1 MKRPRVDPPSLGA
14 LSLFGRK
21 PQAMSE
27 PLGEPERP
35 PLDRAEETRVALML
49 PVEEGEEEKEQEDLV
64 ECPLCLLAQPAAA
77 FPALSSCAHLSCL
90 ACLQQY
96 LRIEISESRV
106 QLACPHCPALLQPA
120 EIHQLLPEDGL
131 RDKYE
136 EYLLRR
142 LLVADPGTRWCPA
155 PDCSYAVIAY
165 GCAEC
170 PRLVC
175 GRQDCK
181 TEFCYHCRQPWHPN
195 SSCEQAWREWKQQS
209 SLGAV
214 ELSTQ
219 LIWKEEAARNPDT
232 IKVCPRCGAFIMKIN
247 DGSCNRMN
255 CTVCGCLFCWLCM
268 QEITDVHFLSP
279 SGCTFW
285 GKKPWSRTRKLLWQL
300 GMVLG
305 APMVISIVAGIAVP
319 VITLGIPI
327 YTGKKVLNHGR
338 KSKLSGCQQ
347 CLSVAS
353 SILLSLF
360 VSPVITAVTVGV
372 GVPLMLT
379 YVYGVVVLSLCRNRW
394 GCGSSRKEAGEL
406 STVELENLAK
416 LNELLAVLPTPMVP
430 EKGASASIPHS
441 SNSQHEE
448 PCQKDWKSESASTVA
463 LAGSMLSEAQETSHR
478 DGLNMVEVEVE
489 IETQPQ
495 AAGEHSLCSAASG
508 HSFSAD
514 SLAYTSDGCS
524 LAGVMTE

>member
-1 MKRPRVDPPSLGA
+1 MKRPRVGLSSLGA

-49 PVEEGEEEKEQEDLV
+49 PEEEKEKEQEDLV

-90 ACLQQY
+90 TCLQQY

-120 EIHQLLPEDGL
+120 EIHQLLPEAGL

-195 SSCEQAWREWKQQS
+195 SSCEQAWRERKQQS
-209 SLGAV
+209 PLGAM

-219 LIWKEEAARNPDT
+219 LIWKEEAAHNPDT

-319 VITLGIPI
+319 IITLGIPI

-360 VSPVITAVTVGV
+360 VSPVITAVTVV
-372 GVPLMLT
+372 
-379 YVYGVVVLSLCRNRW
+379 
-394 GCGSSRKEAGEL
+394 
-406 STVELENLAK
+406 
-416 LNELLAVLPTPMVP
+416 NELLAVLPTPMVP

-463 LAGSMLSEAQETSHR
+463 LAGSVLSEAQETSHR

-489 IETQPQ
+489 IETQPE

>member
-1 MKRPRVDPPSLGA
+1 MKRPRVGPSSLGVM
-14 LSLFGRK
+14 SLFGRK
-21 PQAMSE
+21 PQTMSE
-27 PLGEPERP
+27 PLGEPEGP
-35 PLDRAEETRVALML
+35 PLDRAEEARVALML
-49 PVEEGEEEKEQEDLV
+49 PEEGKEKEDLV

-90 ACLQQY
+90 TCLQQY

-106 QLACPHCPALLQPA
+106 QLACPHCPAQLQPA
-120 EIHQLLPEDGL
+120 EIHQLLPEAGL

-195 SSCEQAWREWKQQS
+195 SSCEQTWREWKQQS
-209 SLGAV
+209 PLGAV

-219 LIWKEEAARNPDT
+219 LIWKEEAAHNPDT
-232 IKVCPRCGAFIMKIN
+232 VKVCPRCGAFIMKIN

-255 CTVCGCLFCWLCM
+255 CIVCGCLFCWLCM

-305 APMVISIVAGIAVP
+305 APMVISLVAGIAVP

-327 YTGKKVLNHGR
+327 YTGKKVLSHGR

-360 VSPVITAVTVGV
+360 VSPVITAVTVV
-372 GVPLMLT
+372 
-379 YVYGVVVLSLCRNRW
+379 
-394 GCGSSRKEAGEL
+394 
-406 STVELENLAK
+406 
-416 LNELLAVLPTPMVP
+416 NELLAVLPTPMVP
-430 EKGASASIPHS
+430 EKGASVSIPHS
-441 SNSQHEE
+441 SNSQHES
-448 PCQKDWKSESASTVA
+448 CQKDRNSESASTVA
-463 LAGSMLSEAQETSHR
+463 LAGSMLSEAQENSHR